1 MVLGSALA
9 VSRWLKDEEGVD
21 GRVDLNSILA
31 MRGLRQREFCASLT
45 PYTKACNLF
54 GRRA

>member
-31 MRGLRQREFCASLT
+31 MRGLRQRDFCASLT